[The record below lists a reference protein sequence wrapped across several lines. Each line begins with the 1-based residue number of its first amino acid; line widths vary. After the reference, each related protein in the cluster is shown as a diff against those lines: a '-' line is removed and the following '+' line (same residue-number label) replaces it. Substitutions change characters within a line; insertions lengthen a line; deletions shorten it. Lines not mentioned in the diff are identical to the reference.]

1 MTALIAWRKPFFSPL
16 LAAAAAAA
24 LLGCGKPA
32 PPPATP
38 PAEVGAL
45 EVQPR
50 DLPLALEYAA
60 QLRGIREVE
69 VRARVSG
76 ILLERRY
83 EEGQPVAEGDLL
95 FRIDPAPFRA
105 ETERARADLGVQQ
118 ALFQQASRERDR
130 ILPLY
135 DQKLASLRDRDTA
148 VAAFEGAQ
156 ANVAAAQA
164 ALRSAELNLSYTEVR
179 APIAG
184 LTSREVRSEG
194 SLVQAGTDSS
204 LLAYIVQA
212 DRLYVDLALPEADAE
227 LVRAAHAT
235 NAAAVKVDV
244 IDLRGRRLGPQA
256 VIEYIAP
263 RVDDATGTVGV
274 RAVLDNASNALLP
287 GRVVRARIDGVN
299 VSSSL
304 VIPKRAL
311 MHGAQGPFVW
321 TIGAGEKVEPRPVE
335 LGAASGNDVVV
346 ATGLSAGDRVVVDGI
361 LKVQPGAAVRPTM
374 LTADGAP
381 SPSSAGS
388 PPSQSSASS
397 PEAGQAGAAE
407 GAQ

>member
-1 MTALIAWRKPFFSPL
+1 M
-16 LAAAAAAA
+16 
-24 LLGCGKPA
+24 
-32 PPPATP
+32 PPT
-38 PAEVGAL
+38 EVAAL
-45 EVQPR
+45 EVLPR

-60 QLRGIREVE
+60 QLRGVREVE

-76 ILLERRY
+76 IILERRY
-83 EEGQPVAEGDLL
+83 EDGQPVTEGALL
-95 FRIDPAPFRA
+95 FRLDPAPFRA
-105 ETERARADLGVQQ
+105 EAERARADLGVQQ
-118 ALFQQASRERDR
+118 ALLQQATRERDR
-130 ILPLY
+130 IVPLY

-164 ALRSAELNLSYTEVR
+164 ALRSAELNLSYTDVR

-194 SLVQAGTDSS
+194 SLVQAGSESS

-212 DRLYVDLALPEADAE
+212 DRLYVDLALPEGDAE
-227 LVRAAHAT
+227 LVRAAHGA
-235 NAAAVKVDV
+235 NPDAVKVNV
-244 IDLRGRRLGPQA
+244 IDLRGRQFGPQA
-256 VIEYIAP
+256 KIEYIAP

-274 RAVLDNASNALLP
+274 RAVLDNTSNSLLP

-299 VSSSL
+299 VASSL

-321 TIGAGEKVEPRPVE
+321 AIGAGEKVEARPVE
-335 LGAASGNDVVV
+335 LGVTSGNDVVV
-346 ATGLSAGDRVVVDGI
+346 ANGLAAGDRIVVDGI
-361 LKVQPGAAVRPTM
+361 LKVQPGAPVHPTM
-374 LTADGAP
+374 LAADGTSSSRGPAP
-381 SPSSAGS
+381 SSSSAQS
-388 PPSQSSASS
+388 PQSAQ
-397 PEAGQAGAAE
+397 PGIAE

>member
-1 MTALIAWRKPFFSPL
+1 MSALTARRKSFFSPAI
-16 LAAAAAAA
+16 LAPAVAAAA
-24 LLGCGKPA
+24 LAGCGQPP
-32 PPPATP
+32 PPPAMP
-38 PAEVGAL
+38 PAEVAAL

-60 QLRGIREVE
+60 QLRGVREVE

-83 EEGQPVAEGDLL
+83 EEGEPVKEGDLL

-105 ETERARADLGVQQ
+105 EAERARADLGVQQ
-118 ALFQQASRERDR
+118 ALLQQASRERGR

-148 VAAFEGAQ
+148 VAAFESAQ

-164 ALRSAELNLSYTEVR
+164 ALRSAELSLSYTDVR

-212 DRLYVDLALPEADAE
+212 DRLYVDVALPEGDAE
-227 LVRAAHAT
+227 LVRAAHAA
-235 NAAAVKVDV
+235 NPSAVKIDV
-244 IDLRGRRLGPQA
+244 IDLRNQRLGPQA

-287 GRVVRARIDGVN
+287 GRVVRARIDGVS
-299 VSSSL
+299 VASSL

-321 TIGAGEKVEPRPVE
+321 VIGAEEKVEPRPVE

-346 ATGLSAGDRVVVDGI
+346 ASGLAAGDRVVVDGI
-361 LKVQPGAAVRPTM
+361 LKVQPGAAVNPTM
-374 LTADGAP
+374 LAADGAAP
-381 SPSSAGS
+381 ATGSRQSP
-388 PPSQSSASS
+388 SSASS
-397 PEAGQAGAAE
+397 PEAARSGIAE

>member
-1 MTALIAWRKPFFSPL
+1 MNALTARRKTFFSPPIF
-16 LAAAAAAA
+16 ATVAAAA
-24 LLGCGKPA
+24 LASCGQPP
-32 PPPATP
+32 PPPAMP
-38 PAEVGAL
+38 PTEVAAL
-45 EVQPR
+45 EVRPR

-60 QLRGIREVE
+60 QLRGVREVE

-76 ILLERRY
+76 IILERMY
-83 EEGQPVAEGDLL
+83 EEGQPVKEGELL

-105 ETERARADLGVQQ
+105 EAERARADLGVQQ
-118 ALFQQASRERDR
+118 ALLQQATRERDR
-130 ILPLY
+130 IVPLY

-164 ALRSAELNLSYTEVR
+164 ALRSAELSLSYTDVR

-212 DRLYVDLALPEADAE
+212 DRLYVDIALPEGDAE
-227 LVRAAHAT
+227 LVRAAHDAT
-235 NAAAVKVDV
+235 PDAVKVNV
-244 IDLRGRRLGPQA
+244 VDLRDRRLGPQA
-256 VIEYIAP
+256 SIEYIAP

-274 RAVLDNASNALLP
+274 RAVLDNTSHSLLP
-287 GRVVRARIDGVN
+287 GRVVRARIDGVS
-299 VSSSL
+299 VPSAR

-311 MHGAQGPFVW
+311 MHGVQGPFVW
-321 TIGAGEKVEPRPVE
+321 AIGTGEKVEPRPVE
-335 LGAASGNDVVV
+335 LGATSGNDVVV
-346 ATGLSAGDRVVVDGI
+346 ANGLAAGDRIVVDGI
-361 LKVQPGAAVRPTM
+361 LKVQPGAPVRPTM
-374 LTADGAP
+374 LTADGTTSSRGPAP
-381 SPSSAGS
+381 SSSSAQS
-388 PPSQSSASS
+388 PQSAQ
-397 PEAGQAGAAE
+397 PGVAE